1 MSHRQRVFKL
11 NQISTGWL
19 AYFGKA
25 DGRNRIGRIDEW
37 LRRRLRCCIWKQ
49 WKKVKTRMRN
59 LQRLGISK
67 DQAYQWANTRKGYW
81 RISGSPIIQ
90 RTITNKRLKQSGY
103 KSLLETYNR
112 FHENL
117 SNRRGTRTVCQVV

>member
-1 MSHRQRVFKL
+1 M
-11 NQISTGWL
+11 
-19 AYFGKA
+19 
-25 DGRNRIGRIDEW
+25 DEW
-37 LRRRLRCCIWKQ
+37 LRRRLRCGIWKQ